1 LLGDFTN
8 NIILPVPKGV
18 ERPLWSVMMPTY
30 NPKDYIFEALES
42 VLKQYPDDGS
52 MQLEIID
59 DCSTKVDIPKII
71 EKIGDKRISYYR
83 NPKNVG
89 HSFNFTEAVR
99 KSRGHLVHILHDDDL
114 VKPGFYENFARIF
127 EEYKDIG
134 AAYCRQE
141 YIDDD
146 GKTMFFSEPDLEK
159 TGILENALI
168 KLAEKQRVQYCSM
181 VVRRSTYEK
190 VGGYVKKNIGCED
203 WEMWVRIAS
212 QFDIGYEPEALAKY
226 RIHTTSMTLNDMRT
240 GQDMRFLREAADIF
254 TKYLPEEKQDEVTKK
269 RNTHYGNYSFENAK
283 KLFKQYDDE
292 QGAAAQLTETI
303 ILDSNKV
310 FSNLDLISEFKTP
323 IDGMGVSVIIPVT
336 KFDEKIPNT
345 IRQLANL
352 RKFDYIPSEIILV
365 DGSGSKSTSEAAN
378 EAVARYRLMTPFKIS
393 VCETNSYSEVI
404 NKGVNTAKYDFII
417 ICSPGVYP
425 DLNYVKIASESMLM
439 ANDLGAIGGRV
450 EAFSEIDIPEW
461 TIENKDVYG
470 TGEVIGL
477 SGLLTDERKSLLGSG
492 IIIRKEAWQS
502 LFKRNFRFSNE
513 ANEQNTECLFKE
525 LCAGLRL
532 SGWRLY
538 VNNDLKTKKLFTEK
552 ELGWKYLRELYR
564 GAGKSL
570 PSSDIYKN
578 IPHSSKKKKI
588 NDFSSLYKR
597 QTSAR
602 KQIRSIYRKLRN
614 QPNWNREFFTN
625 TGEGNQH
632 VLDSEKYLGRIAKH
646 LAAIPTYAKKL
657 RLIKKIVLKQD
668 LSLLRTCFG
677 GTPFDYPNYPR
688 KESVKGISLILIN
701 KSGNN
706 LSMYDSVRKVAYQK
720 LPKGFRLEL
729 HVYGKEIDDEAGNH
743 VKEIL
748 RLSANKIEATF
759 HSADIT
765 EDKAVLESML
775 NTAKFKFLIL
785 FGENDLL
792 DENYVRVA
800 YSVMCKHQDIAAVGG
815 KIEIETDV
823 ITPKWFNKFRQFYF
837 TGNPNMDS
845 GDITSTGNTL
855 VMEGLVLRKQALAE
869 AGELLRQS
877 VLSEDTF
884 AKSLIDSFRSNG
896 WKIGYQNRLKLRH
909 RITAKD
915 LRWESMREQF
925 RIIGATDF
933 TNGNG
938 NGHNGSNGNLKIESR
953 FGELLTTAGKLNQYP
968 LKKIF
973 SEKNEFR
980 GDSDVLEIEKLK
992 GKLGVLTGLKKVPD
1006 AKSRV
1011 IKLADTTGI
1020 IRKDQAVPGVSIV
1033 VCCYNS
1039 EKVLPLT
1046 MDFLCGQKVP
1056 DNIPWE
1062 IIIVDNASTDKTA
1075 EVAGQVFDSS
1085 DCLADFKTVKEIN
1098 PGLSA
1103 ARLKG
1108 LETAKYDY
1116 VIYCDDDNHLDENF
1130 VRRTYE
1136 IMKNNDKI
1144 GILGGQST
1152 TEFDIL
1158 PAKWFYDWKDSF
1170 AIGKQGDQS
1179 GDITWTRGY
1188 VWGASMIVRRSAFR
1202 KLIKNGFRSRLT
1214 DRKGN
1219 TLSAGG
1225 DTEICYALRNDGW
1238 KIWYDSSLKFK
1249 HHIPHDRLDW
1259 QYLRKLFRGFGQ
1271 ASAVLDIYLKRASN
1285 KYKDHYK
1292 GKRPGSVPGEL
1303 KKTFRQLRK
1312 IRYEKLLSY
1321 NRKRV
1326 GDTDIP
1332 MIEYCLGR
1340 IEGIVKTA
1348 GSYNRSLRLLKRVIR
1363 KNDLKYLALPFKDFG
1378 NNFPSYDK
1386 TKKLNGVS
1394 VIVCTYNGAGRL
1406 ADTIKHIALQK
1417 VDPQILWEVILVDNA
1432 STDNSKE
1439 VVINEWKKH
1448 KCNAKLKVV
1457 DQPVPGKQL
1466 ALEKGYQ
1473 VAEYEYWITCDDDN
1487 WLDENFVQLTYE
1499 IMSSND
1505 QIGALG
1511 GPNEPLCEVKPPDWF
1526 AYFKRDYAGGPQPD
1540 VHTGIVSEGN
1550 ITWKRGYVWGAGM
1563 VVRRAAWEKLLADG
1577 FKTSM
1582 TCRKGTELSSGGD
1595 SEACYALVLAGW
1607 QIWYD
1612 SRLKLVHCMP
1622 GGRLDWDYLV
1632 RLFRGFG
1639 KATVG
1644 LELYEKAILLA
1655 HADTVDEE
1663 VLKRDWKYEVRN
1675 AIKELRK
1682 HGIKKILSLRH
1693 PQNDNTDV
1701 LMLEF
1706 YIEKLNELYKSKKDY
1721 DKNFETLRN
1730 APWKKDFKYLKAQ
1743 HRKFLESENDFRYG
1757 WPWSE
1762 NTYKNFNAGKN
1773 KTGLPKISVLSPSFN
1788 SEGTIEKAIV
1798 SVLNQGYPNF
1808 EHIICDGGST
1818 DGTVQIMKK
1827 YPHLRWISERD
1838 KGQSDAM
1845 NKAFDMSTGDIIVYL
1860 NVDDYFQRGAFFKVA
1875 EEFEK
1880 NPEAEMLISNL
1891 FFEYSDH
1898 TFTRRPEIEYKKIML
1913 PFRYMFPINPV
1924 SYFYKRRVQERIGP
1938 FPLDNHFTMDYWFL
1952 LKAYQESKMI
1962 QTDFHLGTFCM
1973 NGYNKTSN
1981 ADNRKNTHIRVMYHC
1996 WHYDKKLL
2004 PYYMYNYYKHFYYDI
2019 KPWNLRGLAYKS
2031 KKFFSRLYSVVTLKK
2046 NKYYSEKLYERGRYR
2061 YYEKKR
2067 IRSVMWTLSSFAIYP
2082 KSVKSAS
2089 RWNIFL
2095 PALLGE
2101 TLSEKYKNAYRFL
2114 AYPPGMSLA
2123 HKLSYYGNE
2132 YKGADKKFK
2141 GSMILFLSFFA
2152 SPRYYFKKK
2161 GEGFS
2166 ESGQFHSSGKQGLRA
2181 SSHRLFEKGGYY
2193 YHNKKRAR
2201 ALMWVLMSLAVYP
2214 KSSGQKS
2221 RRTLLLYSALGD
2233 RTMNEANVLRHL
2245 YTDDKQYKLSHKLNF
2260 YGNKLRQEGSTVYG
2274 NSLLLLTYLMSPKYI
2289 KEREKIQKSN
2299 IVYSTQVQ
2307 DIKKKPVSNLKEFVG
2322 SKADSFAGFGNKAKE
2337 FSQNK
2342 DEMLRAARYKLQLA
2356 YDYFRYRKFKAKSKH
2371 LYSDAQDFYH
2381 SDNKSKVPGLIISSM
2396 LLYPPS
2402 VLSRNKW
2409 SLLANSLFSESTLK
2423 RIKGSKNK

>member
-1 LLGDFTN
+1 MTGDFTN
-8 NIILPVPKGV
+8 NIILPVPEGTD
-18 ERPLWSVMMPTY
+18 RPLWSVMIPTY

-42 VLKQYPDDGS
+42 VLSQYPEDGS
-52 MQLEIID
+52 MQIEIID
-59 DCSTKVDIPKII
+59 DCSTKVDIPKML
-71 EKIGDKRISYYR
+71 EKLGDKRITYYR

-99 KSRGHLVHILHDDDL
+99 RSRGHLVHLLHDDDL
-114 VKPGFYENFARIF
+114 VMPGFYKTFAEIF
-127 EEYKDIG
+127 KTYTDIG

-146 GKTMFFSEPDLEK
+146 GNTMFFSEPDLEK
-159 TGILENALI
+159 TGILDNALI
-168 KLAEKQRVQYCSM
+168 KLAEKQRIQYCAM

-190 VGGYVKKNIGCED
+190 VGGYVMKNIGCED

-254 TKYLPEEKQDEVTKK
+254 TRYLPEDKQEEVTKK
-269 RNTHYGNYSFENAK
+269 RNVHYGNYSFENAK

-310 FSNLDLISEFKTP
+310 FSNLELISEFKTP
-323 IDGMGVSVIIPVT
+323 ITGMGVSIVIPVT
-336 KFDEKIPNT
+336 KFDEKISNT
-345 IRQLANL
+345 IRQIANL
-352 RKFDYIPSEIILV
+352 RKFEYIPSEIILV
-365 DGSGSKSTSEAAN
+365 DGSGNKPTMNTAN
-378 EAVARYRLMTPFKIS
+378 EAVARFRLMTPFKIS
-393 VCETNSYSEVI
+393 VSESNSYSEVI
-404 NKGVNTAKYDFII
+404 NIGVSNAKYDFIM
-417 ICSPGVYP
+417 ICNPGVYP
-425 DLNYVKIASESMLM
+425 DLNYLKIASESMLM

-450 EAFSEIDIPEW
+450 EAFSDIDIPDW
-461 TIENKDVYG
+461 TKENNVVYG

-477 SGLLTDERKSLLGSG
+477 SGLLTDEKKSLLGSG
-492 IIIRKEAWQS
+492 IVFRKEAWQS
-502 LFKRNFRFSNE
+502 LFKRNFRFSKE
-513 ANEQNTECLFKE
+513 ANEQNTECLYRE

-538 VNNDLKTKKLFTEK
+538 VNNDLKTKKQYTEN
-552 ELGWKYLRELYR
+552 ELGWKSLRKLYR
-564 GAGKSL
+564 KEGESL
-570 PSSDIYKN
+570 LSSGIYKN
-578 IPHSSKKKKI
+578 VLQSSKKKKLS
-588 NDFSSLYKR
+588 DFRSLYK
-597 QTSAR
+597 QPGSTR
-602 KQIRSIYRKLRN
+602 KRIRITYRKLRN
-614 QPNWNREFFTN
+614 QLHWNEKFFVN
-625 TGEGNQH
+625 ANEGNKH
-632 VLDSEKYLGRIAKH
+632 VLKSEKYIGIITNLLSG
-646 LAAIPTYAKKL
+646 IPTYAKKL
-657 RLIKKIVLKQD
+657 RLMKKIIRKRD
-668 LSLLRTCFG
+668 FALLRTCFG
-677 GTPFDYPNYPR
+677 GTQFDYPNYPR
-688 KESVKGISLILIN
+688 KNSIKGISLILVN
-701 KSGNN
+701 RAGSN

-720 LPKGFRLEL
+720 LPQGFRWEL
-729 HVYGKEIDDEAGNH
+729 LVYRKEVDDEAERNIRN
-743 VKEIL
+743 IL
-748 RLSANKIEATF
+748 SSSTSKIEATF
-759 HSADIT
+759 ISADIT
-765 EDKAVLESML
+765 DDKKVLESVL
-775 NTAKFKFLIL
+775 QSAKFKFVVML
-785 FGENDLL
+785 GENELL

-800 YSVMCKHQDIAAVGG
+800 YSVMSRHPDLAAVGG
-815 KIEIETDV
+815 KVETETDV
-823 ITPKWFNKFRQFYF
+823 ITPKWFNKYRQFYYA
-837 TGNPNMDS
+837 GNPAMIS
-845 GDITSTGNTL
+845 GDITDTGNVL
-855 VMEGLVLRKQALAE
+855 VPEGLVLRKAALAE
-869 AGELLRQS
+869 ALEQLRQS
-877 VLSEDTF
+877 VTSEE
-884 AKSLIDSFRSNG
+884 ALPELLIESFRKNG
-896 WKIGYQNRLKLRH
+896 WKIGYQSRLKLRH
-909 RITAKD
+909 RITAKE
-915 LRWESMREQF
+915 LRWETMREQF
-925 RIIGATDF
+925 RSIGASDF
-933 TNGNG
+933 ANGNG
-938 NGHNGSNGNLKIESR
+938 NGHSIVNGSAKSESR
-953 FGELLTTAGKLNQYP
+953 IGELFTTAGKLRQYP
-968 LKKIF
+968 LRKIF

-992 GKLGVLTGLKKVPD
+992 GRLEVLTGFEKTSH
-1006 AKSRV
+1006 AKISGR
-1011 IKLADTTGI
+1011 KLTDTSNI
-1020 IRKDQAVPGVSIV
+1020 IRKDQTIPGVSVV

-1046 MDFLCGQKVP
+1046 MDFLCRQKVP
-1056 DNIPWE
+1056 ENIPWE
-1062 IIIVDNASTDKTA
+1062 IIIVDNASTDKTV
-1075 EVAGQVFDSS
+1075 EVARKVFESS
-1085 DCLADFKTVKEIN
+1085 ECLADFRTVKEIN

-1108 LETAKYDY
+1108 LESANYDY
-1116 VIYCDDDNHLDENF
+1116 LIYCDDDNHLDVNF

-1136 IMKNNDKI
+1136 IMKSNDEI

-1170 AIGKQGDQS
+1170 AIGKQAEQN
-1179 GDITWTRGY
+1179 GDITWKRGY
-1188 VWGASMIVRRSAFR
+1188 VWGAAMIVRRSAFR
-1202 KLIKNGFRSRLT
+1202 KLIKKGFRSRLT

-1225 DTEICYALRNDGW
+1225 DTEICYALRNEDW

-1271 ASAVLDIYLKRASN
+1271 ASAVLDIYLKRSSI
-1285 KYKDHYK
+1285 KYKGHFK
-1292 GKRPGSVPGEL
+1292 GKPPGSVKSEL
-1303 KKTFRQLRK
+1303 EKTFRQLRK
-1312 IRYEKLLSY
+1312 IRYKKLLSY

-1340 IEGIVKTA
+1340 IEGLLKTA
-1348 GSYNRSLRLLKRVIR
+1348 GNYNRSLRLLKRVIR

-1406 ADTIKHIALQK
+1406 AETIRHIALQK
-1417 VDPQILWEVILVDNA
+1417 VDPRILWEVILVDNA

-1439 VVINEWKKH
+1439 VIINEWKKH
-1448 KCNAKLKVV
+1448 DCKAKLKIV
-1457 DQPVPGKQL
+1457 DQPIPGKQL

-1487 WLDENFVQLTYE
+1487 WLDKNFVQLTYE

-1511 GPNEPLCEVKPPDWF
+1511 GPNEPLCEVKPPEWF
-1526 AYFKRDYAGGPQPD
+1526 SYFKRDYAAGPQPD
-1540 VHTGIVSEGN
+1540 VHSGIVSEGN

-1663 VLKRDWKYEVRN
+1663 VIKRNWSYEFRS
-1675 AIKELRK
+1675 ALKELRK
-1682 HGIKKILSLRH
+1682 HGVRKILSLRH

-1706 YIEKLNELYKSKKDY
+1706 YIEKLKELYKSRKEY

-1730 APWKKDFKYLKAQ
+1730 AQWKKDFKYLKAQ

-1762 NTYKNFNAGKN
+1762 NTYKSFNAGKS
-1773 KTGLPKISVLSPSFN
+1773 KAGLPKISVLSPSFN
-1788 SEGTIEKAIV
+1788 SEGTIEKAIL

-1818 DGTVQIMKK
+1818 DGTVEIMKK
-1827 YPHLRWISERD
+1827 YPHLNWISEPD

-1891 FFEYSDH
+1891 FFEYADH
-1898 TFTRRPEIEYKKIML
+1898 TFTRKPEIEYKKVML

-1924 SYFYKRRVQERIGP
+1924 SYFYKRQVQERIGP

-2019 KPWNLRGLAYKS
+2019 KPWNLKGLAYKS
-2031 KKFFSRLYSVVTLKK
+2031 KKFFSRLYSVLTFKK
-2046 NKYYSEKLYERGRYR
+2046 NKYYSERLYERGRYR
-2061 YYEKKR
+2061 YYEKKKF
-2067 IRSVMWTLSSFAIYP
+2067 RSVFWTSASFLVYP
-2082 KSVKSAS
+2082 KSLKSAS
-2089 RWNIFL
+2089 RWNVFL
-2095 PALLGE
+2095 PALLGN
-2101 TLSEKYKNAYRFL
+2101 TLSERSKNAYRFF

-2132 YKGADKKFK
+2132 FK
-2141 GSMILFLSFFA
+2141 GSGKNFKGNMILFLSFIA
-2152 SPRYYFKKK
+2152 SPSYFLGK
-2161 GEGFS
+2161 GNEGLS
-2166 ESGQFHSSGKQGLRA
+2166 ETDESRSSGKQGLRA
-2181 SSHRLFEKGGYY
+2181 SSQRLFDKGGYY
-2193 YHNKKRAR
+2193 YQNKKRAR

-2214 KSSGQKS
+2214 KSSGQRS
-2221 RRTLLLYSALGD
+2221 RRTLLLYSALGE

-2245 YTDDKQYKLSHKLNF
+2245 YTDDKQYKLSHKLNY
-2260 YGNKLRQEGSTVYG
+2260 YGNKLRREGNTVYG
-2274 NSLLLLTYLMSPKYI
+2274 NSLLLLTYMMSPRYI

-2307 DIKKKPVSNLKEFVG
+2307 DVKKKPVSNLKEFVG
-2322 SKADSFAGFGNKAKE
+2322 GPADSLAGLGNKANLL
-2337 FSQNK
+2337 SQNK

-2356 YDYFRYRKFKAKSKH
+2356 YDFFRYRKFKAKSKH
-2371 LYSDAQDFYH
+2371 LYSDAQDFYYAG
-2381 SDNKSKVPGLIISSM
+2381 KRSKVPGLIISSI

-2402 VLSRNKW
+2402 LFNRNKW
-2409 SLLANSLFSESTLK
+2409 SLLANSLISESTLK
-2423 RIKGSKNK
+2423 KIKGSKNK